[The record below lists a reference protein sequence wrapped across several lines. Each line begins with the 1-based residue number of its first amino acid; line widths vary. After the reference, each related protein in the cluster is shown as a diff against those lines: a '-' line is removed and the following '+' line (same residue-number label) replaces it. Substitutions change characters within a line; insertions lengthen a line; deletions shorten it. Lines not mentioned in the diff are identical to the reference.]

1 MDLNL
6 EHPVGTAMGS
16 LFQQIIADLKNS
28 TPLWEDLVMKAS
40 KLHMCLRSA
49 IQAIATYLD
58 AFQKIADAAT
68 NSKGG
73 SKEIGTALTRV
84 CLRHKA
90 VETKMKTFTAAI
102 MDCLIAPLQEKIEEW
117 KRQVATIDKD
127 HTKEYKRCRAELKKR
142 STDTLRLQK
151 KARKGQS
158 DTMQSLV
165 NSSLHDMTQRRAEL
179 EEIEKKSLRM
189 AMVEERERYCT
200 FVNFLQPVVKEEYE
214 VMYELSHLQEAM
226 DAIVNVTK
234 EPSVLPQSSEEI
246 ILATKSPLNLYP
258 ESPGAASSS
267 GGGNSSQGGCSA
279 SLGSRKSSV
288 CSINSLNSSGSAG
301 SQHQRSLSQT
311 STASQ
316 SHIMSTWPPNSQDPA
331 VSAVDRPHTISS
343 TYERGHQRPA
353 LTVYTFQSPEVK
365 AEPPKS
371 SNSIRPPL
379 PIRCSSLERSSTVKV
394 KAPSSLPAHVTK
406 DYPQMQ
412 PTYVNMT
419 ELASMA
425 ASKLSSKQSAPV
437 QSVSREVTQ
446 SQVSPDICESSSST
460 ATPQNSSP
468 VSADATVTPT
478 KGGEEDLKI
487 LTSSVLAKT
496 SMFEKLEQ
504 IQANVLKRV
513 DSKLVKKP
521 DREADKLHRDSIE
534 KLNSLIDELDLLQR
548 GVEMPK
554 MAIDHEVEQQEEVVS
569 QQEYIQNNCEV
580 VTLRYKEPKVESPS
594 IDGVETRNRVTS
606 FKQPPQSPTT
616 PTSGSDQCDGVF
628 RNTNRPTI
636 SPRPA
641 SLSASRS
648 RRSSVNSAKPPPP
661 VRRSSSVTPSQQL
674 NKLATQNLSQ
684 QNLMNVSSES
694 LPPPP
699 AYLLDSENISQSA
712 GSVAEAIKALTDLK
726 HFPASPEILRRTQQN
741 INSTSKQRTPPSQM
755 YAQPKVTKVSSFR
768 HQSHSEWKECE
779 DECCQRANVGLSQG
793 PTPSAGDF
801 HSSSSSENDSNN
813 KFYSRHNQSPAQQ
826 QIYYRLSDH
835 QKSGMAYGGHQEGR
849 TPIYQSVGYE
859 NQMMNQKIY
868 ISTNPFLAPSTSHSH
883 FEGNYSVAPTSYL
896 AHHHSVNSKRLSGK
910 AFAVRN
916 LINSQTLPDPR
927 ICHATLMDQIKRGAN
942 LRPNKTC
949 NDRSAPKI
957 H

>member
-90 VETKMKTFTAAI
+90 VETKMKSFTAAI
-102 MDCLIAPLQEKIEEW
+102 MDCLIAPLQDKIEEW
-117 KRQVATIDKD
+117 KRQVAVIDKD

-179 EEIEKKSLRM
+179 EEIEKKSLRV

-200 FVNFLQPVVKEEYE
+200 FVNLLQPVVKEEYE

-234 EPSVLPQSSEEI
+234 EPSVLPPSSEEI
-246 ILATKSPLNLYP
+246 ILATKSSVSLYP
-258 ESPGAASSS
+258 ESPGATS
-267 GGGNSSQGGCSA
+267 GGNSSQGGCSA

-343 TYERGHQRPA
+343 SEFSAYERGHQRPA

-365 AEPPKS
+365 AEPPKT
-371 SNSIRPPL
+371 NSIRPPL

-394 KAPSSLPAHVTK
+394 KPPSSLPAHVTK

-425 ASKLSSKQSAPV
+425 ASKLVQKPV
-437 QSVSREVTQ
+437 AQPLI
-446 SQVSPDICESSSST
+446 SPDVNESSSST
-460 ATPQNSSP
+460 ATPQNCSP
-468 VSADATVTPT
+468 ISTDVTVTPT
-478 KGGEEDLKI
+478 KADEEDKI
-487 LTSSVLAKT
+487 LGSSVLAKT

-504 IQANVLKRV
+504 IQCSVLKRV

-548 GVEMPK
+548 GCEIPI
-554 MAIDHEVEQQEEVVS
+554 MAIDHEVERQEEVAC

-580 VTLRYKEPKVESPS
+580 VTLRYKEPKVDSPNGV
-594 IDGVETRNRVTS
+594 DGVETRNRVTS
-606 FKQPPQSPTT
+606 FKQPPPSPTIPTT
-616 PTSGSDQCDGVF
+616 PTSPSIDQCDGVF
-628 RNTNRPTI
+628 RISNRPAI

-726 HFPASPEILRRTQQN
+726 HFPASPEILRRSQQSV
-741 INSTSKQRTPPSQM
+741 NSTGKQKVSPSSQL

-768 HQSHSEWKECE
+768 HQSHS
-779 DECCQRANVGLSQG
+779 
-793 PTPSAGDF
+793 PTPSGGDF
-801 HSSSSSENDSNN
+801 HSSSSSDNDSN
-813 KFYSRHNQSPAQQ
+813 KLYGRHSQSPGQQQ

-835 QKSGMAYGGHQEGR
+835 QKAAMYGGQEG
-849 TPIYQSVGYE
+849 
-859 NQMMNQKIY
+859 
-868 ISTNPFLAPSTSHSH
+868 
-883 FEGNYSVAPTSYL
+883 YL
-896 AHHHSVNSKRLSGK
+896 QHHHSVNSKRLSGK

-942 LRPNKTC
+942 LKPNKTC

>member
-521 DREADKLHRDSIE
+521 DREA
-534 KLNSLIDELDLLQR
+534 
-548 GVEMPK
+548 
-554 MAIDHEVEQQEEVVS
+554 
-569 QQEYIQNNCEV
+569 
-580 VTLRYKEPKVESPS
+580 
-594 IDGVETRNRVTS
+594 
-606 FKQPPQSPTT
+606 
-616 PTSGSDQCDGVF
+616 
-628 RNTNRPTI
+628 
-636 SPRPA
+636 
-641 SLSASRS
+641 ASRS

-768 HQSHSEWKECE
+768 HQSHS
-779 DECCQRANVGLSQG
+779 

-835 QKSGMAYGGHQEGR
+835 QKSGMAYGGHQEG
-849 TPIYQSVGYE
+849 
-859 NQMMNQKIY
+859 
-868 ISTNPFLAPSTSHSH
+868 
-883 FEGNYSVAPTSYL
+883 YL

>member
-521 DREADKLHRDSIE
+521 DREA
-534 KLNSLIDELDLLQR
+534 
-548 GVEMPK
+548 
-554 MAIDHEVEQQEEVVS
+554 
-569 QQEYIQNNCEV
+569 
-580 VTLRYKEPKVESPS
+580 
-594 IDGVETRNRVTS
+594 
-606 FKQPPQSPTT
+606 
-616 PTSGSDQCDGVF
+616 
-628 RNTNRPTI
+628 
-636 SPRPA
+636 
-641 SLSASRS
+641 ASRS

-835 QKSGMAYGGHQEGR
+835 QKSGMAYGGHQEG
-849 TPIYQSVGYE
+849 
-859 NQMMNQKIY
+859 
-868 ISTNPFLAPSTSHSH
+868 
-883 FEGNYSVAPTSYL
+883 YL

>member
-16 LFQQIIADLKNS
+16 LFQLIIADLKNS

-49 IQAIATYLD
+49 IQAISTYLD

-90 VETKMKTFTAAI
+90 VETKMKSFTAAI

-117 KRQVATIDKD
+117 KRQVAIIDKD

-179 EEIEKKSLRM
+179 EEIEKKSLRI

-234 EPSVLPQSSEEI
+234 DPNVLPPSSEEI
-246 ILATKSPLNLYP
+246 ILATKSTMNLYP
-258 ESPGAASSS
+258 ESPGAAS
-267 GGGNSSQGGCSA
+267 GGGGSSQGGCSA

-301 SQHQRSLSQT
+301 SQHQRSLSQLISPAIRLKLAESNDSGFCSSQT

-353 LTVYTFQSPEVK
+353 LTVYTFQNPEVK

-371 SNSIRPPL
+371 TNSIRPPL

-394 KAPSSLPAHVTK
+394 KPPSSLPAHVTK

-425 ASKLSSKQSAPV
+425 ASKLSSTLV
-437 QSVSREVTQ
+437 QQKHNTAVAVLPKEVVQ
-446 SQVSPDICESSSST
+446 QLSSPDINESSSST
-460 ATPQNSSP
+460 ATPQNASP
-468 VSADATVTPT
+468 VSAADVTVTPT
-478 KGGEEDLKI
+478 KGDDDDTKI
-487 LTSSVLAKT
+487 LGSSVMAKT

-521 DREADKLHRDSIE
+521 DREADKLHHDSIE

-548 GVEMPK
+548 GVVEIPK
-554 MAIDHEVEQQEEVVS
+554 IAIEHEVERKDEVII
-569 QQEYIQNNCEV
+569 QQEYMQHNCEV
-580 VTLRYKEPKVESPS
+580 VTLRYKEPKVEAV
-594 IDGVETRNRVTS
+594 DGVETRNRVTS
-606 FKQPPQSPTT
+606 FKQSPQSPTT
-616 PTSGSDQCDGVF
+616 PTTVDQCDGVF
-628 RNTNRPTI
+628 RNTNRPAI

-726 HFPASPEILRRTQQN
+726 HFPASPEILRRTQQSV
-741 INSTSKQRTPPSQM
+741 NSTSKPRISPSQL
-755 YAQPKVTKVSSFR
+755 YAQPKVNKVSSFR
-768 HQSHSEWKECE
+768 HQSHS
-779 DECCQRANVGLSQG
+779 
-793 PTPSAGDF
+793 PTPSGGDF
-801 HSSSSSENDSNN
+801 HSSSSSENDSN
-813 KFYSRHNQSPAQQ
+813 KFYGRHSQSPSSQQ
-826 QIYYRLSDH
+826 QQLYYRLSDH
-835 QKSGMAYGGHQEGR
+835 QKSNMTTYGGQED
-849 TPIYQSVGYE
+849 
-859 NQMMNQKIY
+859 
-868 ISTNPFLAPSTSHSH
+868 
-883 FEGNYSVAPTSYL
+883 YL
-896 AHHHSVNSKRLSGK
+896 SHHHNKRLSGK

-916 LINSQTLPDPR
+916 IINSQTLPDPR
-927 ICHATLMDQIKRGAN
+927 ICHATLMDQIKRGAT
-942 LRPNKTC
+942 LKPNKTC

>member
-90 VETKMKTFTAAI
+90 VETKMKSFTAAI
-102 MDCLIAPLQEKIEEW
+102 MDCLIAPLQDKIEEW
-117 KRQVATIDKD
+117 KRQVAVIDKD

-179 EEIEKKSLRM
+179 EEIEKKSLRV

-200 FVNFLQPVVKEEYE
+200 FVNLLQPVVKEEYE

-234 EPSVLPQSSEEI
+234 EPSVLPPSSEEI
-246 ILATKSPLNLYP
+246 ILATKSSVSLYP
-258 ESPGAASSS
+258 ESPGATS
-267 GGGNSSQGGCSA
+267 GGNSSQGGCSA

-301 SQHQRSLSQT
+301 SQHQRSLSQLISPAIRLKLAESNDSGFCSSQT

-343 TYERGHQRPA
+343 SEFSAYERGHQRPA

-365 AEPPKS
+365 AEPPKT
-371 SNSIRPPL
+371 NSIRPPL

-394 KAPSSLPAHVTK
+394 KPPSSLPAHVTK

-425 ASKLSSKQSAPV
+425 ASKLVQKPV
-437 QSVSREVTQ
+437 AQPLI
-446 SQVSPDICESSSST
+446 SPDVNESSSST
-460 ATPQNSSP
+460 ATPQNCSP
-468 VSADATVTPT
+468 ISTDVTVTPT
-478 KGGEEDLKI
+478 KADEEDKI
-487 LTSSVLAKT
+487 LGSSVLAKT

-504 IQANVLKRV
+504 IQCSVLKRV

-521 DREADKLHRDSIE
+521 DREA
-534 KLNSLIDELDLLQR
+534 
-548 GVEMPK
+548 
-554 MAIDHEVEQQEEVVS
+554 
-569 QQEYIQNNCEV
+569 
-580 VTLRYKEPKVESPS
+580 
-594 IDGVETRNRVTS
+594 
-606 FKQPPQSPTT
+606 
-616 PTSGSDQCDGVF
+616 
-628 RNTNRPTI
+628 
-636 SPRPA
+636 
-641 SLSASRS
+641 ASRS

-726 HFPASPEILRRTQQN
+726 HFPASPEILRRSQQSV
-741 INSTSKQRTPPSQM
+741 NSTGKQKVSPSSQL

-768 HQSHSEWKECE
+768 HQSHS
-779 DECCQRANVGLSQG
+779 
-793 PTPSAGDF
+793 PTPSGGDF
-801 HSSSSSENDSNN
+801 HSSSSSDNDSN
-813 KFYSRHNQSPAQQ
+813 KLYGRHSQSPGQQQ

-835 QKSGMAYGGHQEGR
+835 QKAAMYGGQEG
-849 TPIYQSVGYE
+849 
-859 NQMMNQKIY
+859 
-868 ISTNPFLAPSTSHSH
+868 
-883 FEGNYSVAPTSYL
+883 YL
-896 AHHHSVNSKRLSGK
+896 QHHHSVNSKRLSGK

-942 LRPNKTC
+942 LKPNKTC

>member
-301 SQHQRSLSQT
+301 SQHQRSLSQLISPAIRLKLAESNDSGFCSSQT

-521 DREADKLHRDSIE
+521 DREA
-534 KLNSLIDELDLLQR
+534 
-548 GVEMPK
+548 
-554 MAIDHEVEQQEEVVS
+554 
-569 QQEYIQNNCEV
+569 
-580 VTLRYKEPKVESPS
+580 
-594 IDGVETRNRVTS
+594 
-606 FKQPPQSPTT
+606 
-616 PTSGSDQCDGVF
+616 
-628 RNTNRPTI
+628 
-636 SPRPA
+636 
-641 SLSASRS
+641 ASRS

-768 HQSHSEWKECE
+768 HQSHS
-779 DECCQRANVGLSQG
+779 

-835 QKSGMAYGGHQEGR
+835 QKSGMAYGGHQEG
-849 TPIYQSVGYE
+849 
-859 NQMMNQKIY
+859 
-868 ISTNPFLAPSTSHSH
+868 
-883 FEGNYSVAPTSYL
+883 YL

>member
-521 DREADKLHRDSIE
+521 DREA
-534 KLNSLIDELDLLQR
+534 
-548 GVEMPK
+548 
-554 MAIDHEVEQQEEVVS
+554 
-569 QQEYIQNNCEV
+569 
-580 VTLRYKEPKVESPS
+580 
-594 IDGVETRNRVTS
+594 
-606 FKQPPQSPTT
+606 
-616 PTSGSDQCDGVF
+616 
-628 RNTNRPTI
+628 
-636 SPRPA
+636 
-641 SLSASRS
+641 ASRS

-768 HQSHSEWKECE
+768 HQSHS
-779 DECCQRANVGLSQG
+779 

>member
-301 SQHQRSLSQT
+301 SQHQRSLSQLISPAIRLKLAESNDSGFCSSQT

-521 DREADKLHRDSIE
+521 DREA
-534 KLNSLIDELDLLQR
+534 
-548 GVEMPK
+548 
-554 MAIDHEVEQQEEVVS
+554 
-569 QQEYIQNNCEV
+569 
-580 VTLRYKEPKVESPS
+580 
-594 IDGVETRNRVTS
+594 
-606 FKQPPQSPTT
+606 
-616 PTSGSDQCDGVF
+616 
-628 RNTNRPTI
+628 
-636 SPRPA
+636 
-641 SLSASRS
+641 ASRS

-835 QKSGMAYGGHQEGR
+835 QKSGMAYGGHQEG
-849 TPIYQSVGYE
+849 
-859 NQMMNQKIY
+859 
-868 ISTNPFLAPSTSHSH
+868 
-883 FEGNYSVAPTSYL
+883 YL

>member
-301 SQHQRSLSQT
+301 SQHQRSLSQLISPAIRLKLAESNDSGFCSSQT

-521 DREADKLHRDSIE
+521 DREA
-534 KLNSLIDELDLLQR
+534 
-548 GVEMPK
+548 
-554 MAIDHEVEQQEEVVS
+554 
-569 QQEYIQNNCEV
+569 
-580 VTLRYKEPKVESPS
+580 
-594 IDGVETRNRVTS
+594 
-606 FKQPPQSPTT
+606 
-616 PTSGSDQCDGVF
+616 
-628 RNTNRPTI
+628 
-636 SPRPA
+636 
-641 SLSASRS
+641 ASRS